1 MNERSFETLLYKITA
16 NVVQKIMET
25 TGWLE
30 DDAMMR
36 FTQSKLYSYLEI
48 EETKVFGIT
57 EEELEESEEVKEESD
72 DNVSSESE

>member
-1 MNERSFETLLYKITA
+1 MNERSFEILLYKITA

-48 EETKVFGIT
+48 EETKVWQYSALMLSQLFNDERGGVLI
-57 EEELEESEEVKEESD
+57 LPEV
-72 DNVSSESE
+72 